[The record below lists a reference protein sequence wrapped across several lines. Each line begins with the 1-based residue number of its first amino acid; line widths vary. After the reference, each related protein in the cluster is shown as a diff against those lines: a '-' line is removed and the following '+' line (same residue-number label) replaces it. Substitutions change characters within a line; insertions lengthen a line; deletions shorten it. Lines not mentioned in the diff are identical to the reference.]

1 MTLDSFR
8 PKVAFII
15 TPFAKAMVFLHLTPN
30 ACTVLALIAAAA
42 AGIAFG
48 IGETLLGVV
57 LVFVSAFFDAIDGAV
72 ARLTGIASP
81 AGDYLDHVFD
91 RYADIFI
98 ITGIFAW
105 GTVTWTSPVPA
116 WAIGVFAL
124 TGVLMSSYLGTQAQ
138 AVGLKRNYGGILGRA
153 DRLVLILVF
162 GVVEVL
168 YPAPLLFGLPAL
180 GWLLLI
186 FGVLG
191 HITAIQRFATGWK
204 ELNAPARKE

>member
-1 MTLDSFR
+1 MTLDSLR
-8 PKVAFII
+8 PKIAFVI
-15 TPFAKAMVFLHLTPN
+15 TPLAKAMVFLHLTPN
-30 ACTVLALIAAAA
+30 ACTVLALVAAAA
-42 AGIAFG
+42 AGLSFG
-48 IGETLLGVV
+48 FGYILAGTA

-105 GTVTWTSPVPA
+105 GMLAWSCPVPA
-116 WAIGVFAL
+116 WAIVVFAL

-153 DRLVLILVF
+153 DRLVLLLVF
-162 GVVEVL
+162 GVAEII
-168 YPAPLLFGLPAL
+168 YPLPLLFGLPAL
-180 GWLLLI
+180 GWLMVV

-191 HITAIQRFATGWK
+191 HITAVQRFAGGWR
-204 ELNAPARKE
+204 ELNDPARK

>member
-1 MTLDSFR
+1 MTLDSLR
-8 PKVAFII
+8 PKVAFIV
-15 TPFAKAMVFLHLTPN
+15 TPLAKAMVFLHLTPN
-30 ACTVLALIAAAA
+30 ACTVLALFAAAA

-48 IGETLLGVV
+48 VGETLIAVV
-57 LVFVSAFFDAIDGAV
+57 LVFLSAFFDAIDGAV

-105 GTVTWTSPVPA
+105 GTVAWTCPVPA

-124 TGVLMSSYLGTQAQ
+124 TGVLISSYLGTQAQ

-153 DRLVLILVF
+153 DRLVLLIVF
-162 GVVEVL
+162 GAVEVL
-168 YPAPLLFGLPAL
+168 YPLPLLFGLPAL
-180 GWLLLI
+180 GWLMLI

-191 HITAIQRFATGWK
+191 HITAIQRFASGWK
-204 ELNAPARKE
+204 ELNAAKKQ

>member
-8 PKVAFII
+8 PKVAFIV
-15 TPFAKAMVFLHLTPN
+15 TPLAKAIAALRLTPN
-30 ACTVLALIAAAA
+30 ACTVLSLLAAAA
-42 AGIAFG
+42 AGVFFG
-48 IGETLLGVV
+48 LGKTLAAVV

-98 ITGIFAW
+98 VTGIFAW
-105 GTVTWTSPVPA
+105 GTLTWTSQVPA

-153 DRLVLILVF
+153 DRLVLLLVF
-162 GVVEVL
+162 GAVEVVF
-168 YPAPLLFGLPAL
+168 PVSLLFGLPAL
-180 GWLLLI
+180 GWLLVI
-186 FGVLG
+186 FGVFG
-191 HITAIQRFATGWK
+191 HVTAVQRFVSGWR
-204 ELNAPARKE
+204 ELNASKKE

>member
-8 PKVAFII
+8 PKVAFIV
-15 TPFAKAMVFLHLTPN
+15 TPLAKAIAALHLTPN
-30 ACTVLALIAAAA
+30 ACTVLALLAAAA
-42 AGIAFG
+42 AGVFFG
-48 IGETLLGVV
+48 LGKTLAAVV

-105 GTVTWTSPVPA
+105 GTLTWTSQVPA

-124 TGVLMSSYLGTQAQ
+124 TGILMSSYLGTQAQ

-153 DRLVLILVF
+153 DRLVLLLVF
-162 GVVEVL
+162 GAVEVVF
-168 YPAPLLFGLPAL
+168 PVPLLFGLPAL
-180 GWLLLI
+180 GWLLVI
-186 FGVLG
+186 FGVFG
-191 HITAIQRFATGWK
+191 HVTAAQRFVSGWR
-204 ELNAPARKE
+204 ELNASKKE

>member
-8 PKVAFII
+8 PKVAFIV
-15 TPFAKAMVFLHLTPN
+15 TPLAKAIAALHLTPN
-30 ACTVLALIAAAA
+30 ACTVLSLLAAAA
-42 AGIAFG
+42 AGVFFG
-48 IGETLLGVV
+48 LGKTLAAVV

-98 ITGIFAW
+98 VTGIFAW
-105 GTVTWTSPVPA
+105 GTLTWTSQVPA

-153 DRLVLILVF
+153 DRLVLLLVF
-162 GVVEVL
+162 GAVEVVF
-168 YPAPLLFGLPAL
+168 PVSLLFGLPAL
-180 GWLLLI
+180 GWLLVI
-186 FGVLG
+186 FGVFG
-191 HITAIQRFATGWK
+191 HVTAVQRFVSGWR
-204 ELNAPARKE
+204 ELNASKKE

>member
-8 PKVAFII
+8 PKVAFIV
-15 TPFAKAMVFLHLTPN
+15 TPLAKAIAALHLTPN
-30 ACTVLALIAAAA
+30 ACTVLALLAAAA
-42 AGIAFG
+42 AGVFFG
-48 IGETLLGVV
+48 LGETLLAVV

-105 GTVTWTSPVPA
+105 GTLTWTGQVPA

-138 AVGLKRNYGGILGRA
+138 AIGLKRNYGGILGRA
-153 DRLVLILVF
+153 DRLVLLLVF
-162 GVVEVL
+162 GAIEVAF
-168 YPAPLLFGLPAL
+168 PVPLLFGLPAL
-180 GWLLLI
+180 GWMLVI
-186 FGVLG
+186 FGVFG
-191 HITAIQRFATGWK
+191 HVTAVQRFVSGWR
-204 ELNAPARKE
+204 ELNASKKE

>member
-8 PKVAFII
+8 PKVAFIV
-15 TPFAKAMVFLHLTPN
+15 TPLAKAIAALHLTPN
-30 ACTVLALIAAAA
+30 ACTVLALLAAAD
-42 AGIAFG
+42 AGVFFG
-48 IGETLLGVV
+48 LGETLAAVV

-81 AGDYLDHVFD
+81 VGDYLDHVFD

-105 GTVTWTSPVPA
+105 GTLTWTGQVPA

-153 DRLVLILVF
+153 DRLVLLLV
-162 GVVEVL
+162 
-168 YPAPLLFGLPAL
+168 FGLPAL
-180 GWLLLI
+180 GWMLVI
-186 FGVLG
+186 FGVFG
-191 HITAIQRFATGWK
+191 HVTAVQRFVSGWR
-204 ELNAPARKE
+204 ELNASKKE

>member
-8 PKVAFII
+8 PKVAFIV
-15 TPFAKAMVFLHLTPN
+15 TPLAKAIAALHLTSN
-30 ACTVLALIAAAA
+30 ACTVLSLLAAAA
-42 AGIAFG
+42 AGVFFG
-48 IGETLLGVV
+48 LGKTLAAVV

-105 GTVTWTSPVPA
+105 GTLTWTSQVPA

-124 TGVLMSSYLGTQAQ
+124 TGVLVSSYLGTQAQ

-153 DRLVLILVF
+153 DRLVLLLVF
-162 GVVEVL
+162 GAVEVVF
-168 YPAPLLFGLPAL
+168 PVPLLFGLPAL
-180 GWLLLI
+180 GWLLVI
-186 FGVLG
+186 FGVFG
-191 HITAIQRFATGWK
+191 HVTTVQRFVSGWR
-204 ELNAPARKE
+204 ELNASKKE

>member
-8 PKVAFII
+8 PKVAFIV
-15 TPFAKAMVFLHLTPN
+15 TPLAKAIAALHLTPN
-30 ACTVLALIAAAA
+30 ACTVLSLLAAAA
-42 AGIAFG
+42 AGVFFG
-48 IGETLLGVV
+48 LGKTLAAVV

-98 ITGIFAW
+98 VTGIFAW
-105 GTVTWTSPVPA
+105 GTLTWTSQVPA

-153 DRLVLILVF
+153 DRLLLLLVF
-162 GVVEVL
+162 GAVEVVF
-168 YPAPLLFGLPAL
+168 PVPLLFGLPAL
-180 GWLLLI
+180 GWLLVI
-186 FGVLG
+186 FGVFG
-191 HITAIQRFATGWK
+191 HVTAVQRFVSGWR
-204 ELNAPARKE
+204 ELNASKKE

>member
-8 PKVAFII
+8 PKVAFIV
-15 TPFAKAMVFLHLTPN
+15 TPLAKAIAALRLTPN
-30 ACTVLALIAAAA
+30 ACTVLSLLAAAA
-42 AGIAFG
+42 AGVFFG
-48 IGETLLGVV
+48 LGKTLAAVV

-98 ITGIFAW
+98 VTGIFAW
-105 GTVTWTSPVPA
+105 GTLTWTSQVPA

-138 AVGLKRNYGGILGRA
+138 AIGLKRNYGGILGRA
-153 DRLVLILVF
+153 DRLVLLLVF
-162 GVVEVL
+162 GAVEVVF
-168 YPAPLLFGLPAL
+168 PVPLLFGLPAL
-180 GWLLLI
+180 GLLLVI
-186 FGVLG
+186 FGVFG
-191 HITAIQRFATGWK
+191 HVTAVQRFVRSWR
-204 ELNAPARKE
+204 ELNASKKE